1 MRVCG
6 LPTGRLSREQM
17 AVGVA
22 NGELVIRRSR
32 HSVGPCR
39 GREGMG
45 RVRALS
51 SGGGYA

>member
-32 HSVGPCR
+32 RYGERSR
-39 GREGMG
+39 SR
-45 RVRALS
+45 
-51 SGGGYA
+51 SGWGEAARWK